1 MKPVFLGLSV
11 AATLAFFSPFAV
23 AGDENDVP
31 KIVVAYDDLNVNTD
45 EGATT
50 LYRRLNAASRAVC
63 RPLDGR
69 ELPRRAR
76 YLECRETSLNAA
88 VAQVESR
95 ALASLHERS
104 TPRAEVASS
113 SSAINSR

>member
-23 AGDENDVP
+23 AGDEAEVP
-31 KIVVAYDDLNVNTD
+31 KIVVSYDDLNIHTD
-45 EGATT
+45 EGAVT

-63 RPLDGR
+63 RTLDGR

-76 YLECRETSLNAA
+76 YAQCRENALDNA
-88 VAQVESR
+88 VAQIDSR

-104 TPRAEVASS
+104 AARSEVASS
-113 SSAINSR
+113 AGAINSR